1 MTKTA
6 KRLLDTFEALAETE
20 RHEVAVEILRRTAL
34 VDHGA
39 PQEAELLWAADQ
51 VFLEL
56 EQRALTA

>member
-1 MTKTA
+1 MTETA
-6 KRLLDTFEALAETE
+6 RKLLDTFEALAETE

-34 VDHGA
+34 VNHEA

-56 EQRALTA
+56 EQRERQG